1 VELVALQTDAIGLT
15 ALALVMI
22 AWIIFGFAFA
32 LRRLM
37 YKSQSNGDEAGAKY
51 GPESK
56 WGIAL
61 QSVAFAAIWLTPRHH
76 WWALPPSE
84 TGEIV
89 VAVIAVV
96 LAYASALL
104 SVRAVQTLGKQW
116 TYQARVLKDH
126 DLVTQGPYSIVRN
139 PIYLGM
145 FGMIL
150 STGLVFS
157 RWWHVLIA
165 IVFFLVGN
173 HIRIRAEEKLLRETF
188 GKKFDDYAARVPAF
202 IPFT

>member
-1 VELVALQTDAIGLT
+1 LQTDAIGLT

-22 AWIIFGFAFA
+22 AWIIFGLTFV
-32 LRRLM
+32 LRHQLS
-37 YKSQSNGDEAGAKY
+37 KSHSKADESGATY

-61 QSVAFAAIWLTPRHH
+61 QSVAFAAVWLTPRHN
-76 WWALPPSE
+76 WWALPPSQA
-84 TGEIV
+84 GEIAVAV
-89 VAVIAVV
+89 VAVL
-96 LAYASALL
+96 LAYSSALL
-104 SVRAVQTLGKQW
+104 SLRAVQTLGKQW

-126 DLVTQGPYSIVRN
+126 DLITQGPYSIVRN

-145 FGMIL
+145 FGMLL

-157 RWWHVLIA
+157 HWWLALIA

-173 HIRIRAEEKLLRETF
+173 RIRIRSEEKLLRETF

-202 IPFT
+202 IPFVG

>member
-1 VELVALQTDAIGLT
+1 LQTDAIGLT

-22 AWIIFGFAFA
+22 AWVIFGLAFV
-32 LRRLM
+32 LRHQLR
-37 YKSQSNGDEAGAKY
+37 QSHSKADESGATY

-61 QSVAFAAIWLTPRHH
+61 QSIAFAAIWLTPRHN
-76 WWALPPSE
+76 WWALPPSQA
-84 TGEIV
+84 GEIA
-89 VAVIAVV
+89 VAVVAVV

-104 SVRAVQTLGKQW
+104 SLRAVQTLGKQW

-126 DLVTQGPYSIVRN
+126 DLITQGPYSIVRN

-157 RWWHVLIA
+157 HWWLALIA

-173 HIRIRAEEKLLRETF
+173 QIRVRAEEKLLREAF
-188 GKKFDDYAARVPAF
+188 GTKFDDYAARVPAF
-202 IPFT
+202 IPFIG

>member
-1 VELVALQTDAIGLT
+1 MQTDATGLT

-22 AWIIFGFAFA
+22 AWIIFGLAFV
-32 LRRLM
+32 LRHQIN
-37 YKSQSNGDEAGAKY
+37 KSHSTGDEAGAKY

-61 QSVAFAAIWLTPRHH
+61 QSVAFAAIWLTPRHN
-76 WWALPPSE
+76 WWALPPSR
-84 TGEIV
+84 TAEIA
-89 VAVIAVV
+89 VAAVAVV
-96 LAYASALL
+96 LAYASAFFCL
-104 SVRAVQTLGKQW
+104 RAVQTLGKQW

-126 DLVTQGPYSIVRN
+126 DLITQGPYSIVRN

-157 RWWHVLIA
+157 RWWLALIA
-165 IVFFLVGN
+165 IAFFLAGN
-173 HIRIRAEEKLLRETF
+173 QIRIRAEEKLLRESF
-188 GKKFDDYAARVPAF
+188 GRKFDDYAARVPAF
-202 IPFT
+202 IPFLR

>member
-1 VELVALQTDAIGLT
+1 LETDAIGLT
-15 ALALVMI
+15 ALALVLI
-22 AWIIFGFAFA
+22 AWLIFGLAFV
-32 LRRLM
+32 LRRQIN
-37 YKSQSNGDEAGAKY
+37 KSHAKADETDAKY

-61 QSVAFAAIWLTPRHH
+61 QSVSFAAIWLTPRKN
-76 WWALPPSE
+76 WWALPPSQ
-84 TGEIV
+84 TAEIA

-104 SVRAVQTLGKQW
+104 SLRSVQTLGKQW

-126 DLVTQGPYSIVRN
+126 DLITQGPYSIVRN

-157 RWWHVLIA
+157 HWYLAVIA
-165 IVFFLVGN
+165 IVFFLIGN
-173 HIRIRAEEKLLRETF
+173 QIRIRAEEKLLRETF
-188 GKKFDDYAARVPAF
+188 GTKFDDYAARVPAF
-202 IPFT
+202 FPFIR

>member
-1 VELVALQTDAIGLT
+1 LQTDAIGLT

-22 AWIIFGFAFA
+22 AWLIFGLAFV
-32 LRRLM
+32 LRHQLS
-37 YKSQSNGDEAGAKY
+37 KSQSKADESGATY

-61 QSVAFAAIWLTPRHH
+61 QSVAFAAIWLTPRHN
-76 WWALPPSE
+76 WWALPPSQA
-84 TGEIV
+84 GEIAVAV
-89 VAVIAVV
+89 VAVL
-96 LAYASALL
+96 LAYSSALL
-104 SVRAVQTLGKQW
+104 SLRSVQTLGKQW

-126 DLVTQGPYSIVRN
+126 DLITQGPYSIVRN

-157 RWWHVLIA
+157 HWWLALIA
-165 IVFFLVGN
+165 IVFFLIGN
-173 HIRIRAEEKLLRETF
+173 RIRIRSEEKLLRETF
-188 GKKFDDYAARVPAF
+188 GAKFDAYAARVPAF

>member
-1 VELVALQTDAIGLT
+1 MQTDAIGLT

-22 AWIIFGFAFA
+22 AWIIFGLAFV
-32 LRRLM
+32 LRHQLS
-37 YKSQSNGDEAGAKY
+37 KSRSKADESGATY

-61 QSVAFAAIWLTPRHH
+61 QSVSFAAIWLTPRHN
-76 WWALPPSE
+76 WWALPPSQ
-84 TGEIV
+84 TGEIA

-96 LAYASALL
+96 LAYASALFCL
-104 SVRAVQTLGKQW
+104 RSVQTLGKQW
-116 TYQARVLKDH
+116 TYQARVLADH
-126 DLVTQGPYSIVRN
+126 DLITQGPYSIVRN

-157 RWWHVLIA
+157 HWYLALIA
-165 IVFFLVGN
+165 IIFFLVGN

-188 GKKFDDYAARVPAF
+188 GAKFDDYAARVPAF

>member
-1 VELVALQTDAIGLT
+1 MQTDSIGLT
-15 ALALVMI
+15 TLALVMI
-22 AWIIFGFAFA
+22 AWVIFGLAFV
-32 LRRLM
+32 LRRQIN
-37 YKSQSNGDEAGAKY
+37 KSQPQSDDAGAKY

-61 QSVAFAAIWLTPRHH
+61 QSVAFAAIWLTPRHN
-76 WWALPPSE
+76 WWALPPSQ
-84 TGEIV
+84 TAEIV
-89 VAVIAVV
+89 VAAVAVV
-96 LAYASALL
+96 LAYASAFL
-104 SVRAVQTLGKQW
+104 SLRAVQTLGKQW

-126 DLVTQGPYSIVRN
+126 DLITQGPYSIVRN

-157 RWWHVLIA
+157 HWWLALIA
-165 IVFFLVGN
+165 IIFFLVGN
-173 HIRIRAEEKLLRETF
+173 RIRIRAEEKLLRESF